1 MVLSTDAPAAIEEAR
16 NSVAEA
22 LRALQDL
29 VSHPAV
35 AATQAMATA
44 EPTGDRVP
52 VQSSGSDSRWELIG
66 NWADYPPPT
75 THRWPA
81 PTYAKALWKMAVKKI
96 LRLLR
101 LRTRWADLGRL
112 LQRENCGQIFDRVE
126 RVNGRLQHR
135 SSKGIGR
142 QGPHRR

>member
-1 MVLSTDAPAAIEEAR
+1 MVLPTDAPAAIEDAR

-29 VSHPAV
+29 ASHPAAV
-35 AATQAMATA
+35 AAQTA
-44 EPTGDRVP
+44 SAGEPTGDRVP
-52 VQSSGSDSRWELIG
+52 VHSSGSSSRWELVG
-66 NWADYPPPT
+66 NWADYPPTT
-75 THRWPA
+75 THRLPA

-96 LRLLR
+96 VRLLR

-135 SSKGIGR
+135 SS
-142 QGPHRR
+142 